1 MIFLHEVA
9 TGVVGLF
16 CRTLSPTSR
25 DGIAKRKMT
34 DSHPSSPTMSEQ
46 KTNEVLKNI
55 KNKQRRQKVFAALQA
70 EKSKERHKA
79 RAARAKEERLN
90 PQLREERLAANVP
103 ETIESKRVFDETI
116 AAEVEG
122 EDEFFELFNR
132 TQRDPKVLITT
143 NVNAKKAAYEFADI
157 LTEFVPN
164 VTFVKRKREYNMKE
178 MAKYCTNRD
187 FTDLI
192 VINEDKKK
200 VNGLTFIHLP
210 EGPTFYFSVTSLVTT
225 DRIRGHGR
233 ATSHIP
239 ELVLNNFN
247 TRLGKTVGRLFQAI
261 FPAQPEIQGRQVLTL
276 HNQRDYIFFRRH
288 RYVFKNEEKVGL
300 QELGPQFTLK
310 LRRLQKG
317 IKDEIE
323 WEHRP
328 DMERDKR
335 KFYL

>member
-1 MIFLHEVA
+1 ME
-9 TGVVGLF
+9 
-16 CRTLSPTSR
+16 
-25 DGIAKRKMT
+25 
-34 DSHPSSPTMSEQ
+34 DSK
-46 KTNEVLKNI
+46 KTNEILKGI
-55 KNKQRRQKVFAALQA
+55 KNKHRRQKVYAAMQA
-70 EKSKERHKA
+70 EKSKDRHKA
-79 RAARAKEERLN
+79 RAARAKEEREN
-90 PQLREERLAANVP
+90 PQLKEERLAANVP
-103 ETIESKRVFDETI
+103 ETLETKRVFDESI
-116 AAEVEG
+116 AEEIEG

-143 NVNAKKAAYEFADI
+143 SPNARKVAYEFADI

-164 VTFVKRKREYNMKE
+164 VTFVKRKRDYQMKD
-178 MAKYCTNRD
+178 MAAYCANRD

-192 VINEDKKK
+192 VINEDKKR

-210 EGPTFYFSVTSLVTT
+210 EGPTFYFSVTSLATT
-225 DRIRGHGR
+225 ERIRGHGR
-233 ATSHIP
+233 ATLHIP
-239 ELVLNNFN
+239 ELILNNFN

-261 FPAQPEIQGRQVLTL
+261 FPAQPEIEGRQVITL

-288 RYVFKNEEKVGL
+288 RYVFRNEEKVGL

>member
-1 MIFLHEVA
+1 
-9 TGVVGLF
+9 
-16 CRTLSPTSR
+16 
-25 DGIAKRKMT
+25 
-34 DSHPSSPTMSEQ
+34 MSEPNETR
-46 KTNEVLKNI
+46 KTSEVLKNI

-70 EKSKERHKA
+70 EKSKARHKA
-79 RAARAKEERLN
+79 RAARAKEERAAPELK
-90 PQLREERLAANVP
+90 EARLAANVP
-103 ETIESKRVFDETI
+103 ETIELKRVFDETI

-143 NVNAKKAAYEFADI
+143 NANAKKSAYEFADI

-164 VTFVKRKREYNMKE
+164 VTFIKRKREYLMKD
-178 MAKYCTNRD
+178 MAGYCAKRD

-210 EGPTFYFSVTSLVTT
+210 EGPTFYFSVTSLITT
-225 DRIRGHGR
+225 DRIKGHGR

-239 ELVLNNFN
+239 ELILNNFN

-288 RYVFKNEEKVGL
+288 RYVFRNEEKVGL

-317 IKDEIE
+317 IKEEIE

>member
-1 MIFLHEVA
+1 MP
-9 TGVVGLF
+9 G
-16 CRTLSPTSR
+16 
-25 DGIAKRKMT
+25 D
-34 DSHPSSPTMSEQ
+34 Q
-46 KTNEVLKNI
+46 KTNEVLKGI
-55 KNKQRRQKVFAALQA
+55 RNKQRRQKVFAAIQA
-70 EKSKERHKA
+70 EKSKERHST
-79 RAARAKEERLN
+79 RAARAKEERQN
-90 PQLREERLAANVP
+90 PQLKEERLANNVP

-122 EDEFFELFNR
+122 EDEFFELFNKSER
-132 TQRDPKVLITT
+132 EPKVLITT
-143 NVNAKKAAYEFADI
+143 NAGAKKAAYEFADI
-157 LTEFVPN
+157 LTEFIPN
-164 VTFVKRKREYNMKE
+164 VTFIKRKREYSMKE
-178 MAKYCTNRD
+178 MAAYCSNRE
-187 FTDLI
+187 FSDLI

-210 EGPTFYFSVTSLVTT
+210 EGPTFYFSVTSLTT
-225 DRIRGHGR
+225 TEKIKGHGR

-239 ELVLNNFN
+239 ELILNNFN

-261 FPAQPEIQGRQVLTL
+261 FPPQPEIQGRQVITL
-276 HNQRDYIFFRRH
+276 HNQRDYVFFRRH
-288 RYVFKNEEKVGL
+288 RYVFRNEEKVGL

-317 IKDEIE
+317 IKNEVE

>member
-1 MIFLHEVA
+1 MEE
-9 TGVVGLF
+9 TKK
-16 CRTLSPTSR
+16 TSE
-25 DGIAKRKMT
+25 I
-34 DSHPSSPTMSEQ
+34 
-46 KTNEVLKNI
+46 LKSI
-55 KNKQRRQKVFAALQA
+55 KNKHRRQKVYAAIQS

-79 RAARAKEERLN
+79 RAARAKDEREN
-90 PQLREERLAANVP
+90 PELKAERLANNVP
-103 ETIESKRVFDETI
+103 ETIDSKRVFDETI
-116 AAEVEG
+116 ATEIEG

-132 TQRDPKVLITT
+132 TQREPKVLITT
-143 NVNAKKAAYEFADI
+143 SIHAKKVAYEFADI
-157 LTEFVPN
+157 LTEFFPN
-164 VTFVKRKREYNMKE
+164 TTFVKRKKEYQMKD
-178 MAKYCTNRD
+178 MATYCTNRG

-210 EGPTFYFSVTSLVTT
+210 EGPTFYFSVNSLKTT
-225 DRIRGHGR
+225 ERIHGHGR
-233 ATSHIP
+233 ATLHIP
-239 ELVLNNFN
+239 ELILNNFN

-261 FPAQPEIQGRQVLTL
+261 FPAQPEIQGRQVITL

-288 RYVFKNEEKVGL
+288 RYVFRDEKKVGL

-323 WEHRP
+323 WEYKA
-328 DMERDKR
+328 DMEKDKR

>member
-1 MIFLHEVA
+1 
-9 TGVVGLF
+9 
-16 CRTLSPTSR
+16 
-25 DGIAKRKMT
+25 
-34 DSHPSSPTMSEQ
+34 MSEQ
-46 KTNEVLKNI
+46 KKTDEILKNI
-55 KNKQRRQKVFAALQA
+55 KNKQRRLKVFAAMQA
-70 EKSKERHKA
+70 EKAKERHKF
-79 RAARAKEERLN
+79 RASRAKEERQN
-90 PQLREERLAANVP
+90 PQLKEERLAANVP

-116 AAEVEG
+116 AEEVEG

-143 NVNAKKAAYEFADI
+143 NAGAKKSAYEFADI
-157 LTEFVPN
+157 LSEFVPN
-164 VTFVKRKREYNMKE
+164 VTFVKRKREYLMKE
-178 MAKYCTNRD
+178 MSQFCINRD

-225 DRIRGHGR
+225 ERIKGHGR

-239 ELVLNNFN
+239 ELILNNFN

-261 FPAQPEIQGRQVLTL
+261 FPAQPEVQGRQVLTL

-288 RYVFKNEEKVGL
+288 RYVFRNEEKVGL

-310 LRRLQKG
+310 LRRVQKG
-317 IKDEIE
+317 IKEEVE
-323 WEHRP
+323 WEHRA

>member
-1 MIFLHEVA
+1 MA
-9 TGVVGLF
+9 GN
-16 CRTLSPTSR
+16 
-25 DGIAKRKMT
+25 
-34 DSHPSSPTMSEQ
+34 Q

-55 KNKQRRQKVFAALQA
+55 RNKQRRQKVFAAIQA
-70 EKSKERHKA
+70 DKSKERHLA
-79 RAARAKEERLN
+79 RAARAKEEREN
-90 PQLREERLAANVP
+90 PQLKEERLAANIP

-122 EDEFFELFNR
+122 EDEFDEIFNKSER
-132 TQRDPKVLITT
+132 EPKVLITT
-143 NVNAKKAAYEFADI
+143 NSGAKKAAYEFADI
-157 LTEFVPN
+157 LTEFIPN
-164 VTFVKRKREYNMKE
+164 VTFIKRKREYLMKE
-178 MAKYCTNRD
+178 MATYCSNRD
-187 FTDLI
+187 FSDLI

-210 EGPTFYFSVTSLVTT
+210 EGPTFYFSVTSLTT
-225 DRIRGHGR
+225 TEKIKGHGR

-239 ELVLNNFN
+239 ELILNNFN

-261 FPAQPEIQGRQVLTL
+261 FPPQPEIQGRQVITL
-276 HNQRDYIFFRRH
+276 HNQRDYVFFRRH
-288 RYVFKNEEKVGL
+288 RYVFRNEEKVGL

-317 IKDEIE
+317 IKNEIE

>member
-1 MIFLHEVA
+1 MTETHQ
-9 TGVVGLF
+9 T
-16 CRTLSPTSR
+16 TSE
-25 DGIAKRKMT
+25 M
-34 DSHPSSPTMSEQ
+34 
-46 KTNEVLKNI
+46 LKNI
-55 KNKQRRQKVFAALQA
+55 KNKHRRQKVFAAIQQ
-70 EKSKERHKA
+70 ERSKDRHKA
-79 RAARAKEERLN
+79 RASRAKEEREN

-132 TQRDPKVLITT
+132 TQKDPKVLITT
-143 NVNAKKAAYEFADI
+143 NAGAKKAAYEFADI

-164 VTFVKRKREYNMKE
+164 VTFVKRKREYLMKE
-178 MAKYCTNRD
+178 MSQFCINREY
-187 FTDLI
+187 TDLI
-192 VINEDKKK
+192 VVNEDKKK

-225 DRIRGHGR
+225 ERIKGHGR
-233 ATSHIP
+233 ATEHIP
-239 ELVLNNFN
+239 ELILNNFN

-261 FPAQPEIQGRQVLTL
+261 FPKQPEIQGRQVLTL

-288 RYVFKNEEKVGL
+288 RYVFRNEEKVGL